1 MLAFQ
6 GDLNGCGRA
15 SSWKCLQ
22 ERCTSLPAWLPS
34 PAGTSAPATSSPS
47 SSFVVVLAPCPPPNV
62 LTGHVGLQVAAMQKR
77 IWSPAVRR
85 SLIFPQPAEEGD
97 AFHYVLRELARKLEE
112 RREKKSKPKPKKK
125 IASKALPAGTKTGPL
140 RTFR

>member
-1 MLAFQ
+1 
-6 GDLNGCGRA
+6 
-15 SSWKCLQ
+15 
-22 ERCTSLPAWLPS
+22 
-34 PAGTSAPATSSPS
+34 
-47 SSFVVVLAPCPPPNV
+47 
-62 LTGHVGLQVAAMQKR
+62 MQKR

-85 SLIFPQPAEEGD
+85 ALIFPQPAEEGD

-140 RTFR
+140 RTLR